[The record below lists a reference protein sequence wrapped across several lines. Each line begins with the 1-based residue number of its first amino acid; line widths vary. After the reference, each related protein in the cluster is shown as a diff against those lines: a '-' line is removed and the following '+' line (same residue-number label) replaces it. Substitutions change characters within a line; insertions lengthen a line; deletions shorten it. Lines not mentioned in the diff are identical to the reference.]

1 MNKKVLV
8 IVGPTAVGK
17 TSFGIE
23 CANRYNGEI
32 ISGDSIQ
39 IYKGLDIG
47 SAKATKDEQSKAI
60 HHLIDIKEP
69 SENYSVKDF
78 QERGRFLIDEL
89 TKQNKL
95 PIVVGGT
102 GLYIKALLYDYE
114 FKDEENNDN
123 PYDELTNE
131 QIYDI
136 LLKED
141 PECLEKIHINNRKRL
156 VRALNVL
163 RKHGTGISKIQA
175 QQEHK
180 MLYDAKIIGLTKDR
194 EQLYKDINKRV
205 DMMIDEGLLEEI
217 KGLLERGIS
226 FDDQCMQGIGYK
238 EFRAYFEGVATPQ
251 ECIELVKKNT
261 RHFVKRQYT
270 WFNNQMPIEWYED
283 KENAILEIDRWRGTK
298 WNLKILSTNI

>member
-23 CANRYNGEI
+23 CANRYDGEI

-114 FKDEENNDN
+114 FKDENNDDN
-123 PYDELTNE
+123 PYDEFTNE
-131 QIYDI
+131 QIYNI

-141 PECLEKIHINNRKRL
+141 PECLEKIHINKRKRL

-205 DMMIDEGLLEEI
+205 DMMIDDGLLEEI
-217 KGLLERGIS
+217 KGLLEHGIS
-226 FDDQCMQGIGYK
+226 FDYQCMQGIGYK
-238 EFRAYFEGVATPQ
+238 EFRAYFEGAATLE

-283 KENAILEIDRWRGTK
+283 KEKAILEIDKWRESK
-298 WNLKILSTNI
+298 

>member
-47 SAKATKDEQSKAI
+47 SAKATKDEQSKAV

-78 QERGRFLIDEL
+78 QERGRFLIGEL

-141 PECLEKIHINNRKRL
+141 PECLGKIHINNRKRL

-180 MLYDAKIIGLTKDR
+180 MLYDAKIIGLTKNR

-283 KENAILEIDRWRGTK
+283 KENAILEIDIWRETK

>member
-136 LLKED
+136 LLKEV

-217 KGLLERGIS
+217 KGLLERGVS

-238 EFRAYFEGVATPQ
+238 EFRTYFEGVATPQ

-270 WFNNQMPIEWYED
+270 WFNNQMPMKWYED
-283 KENAILEIDRWRGTK
+283 KENAILEIDRWRETK
-298 WNLKILSTNI
+298 

>member
-23 CANRYNGEI
+23 CANRYDGEI

-131 QIYDI
+131 QIHN
-136 LLKED
+136 
-141 PECLEKIHINNRKRL
+141 IHMPPRKSYNACSFTNS
-156 VRALNVL
+156 AL
-163 RKHGTGISKIQA
+163 I
-175 QQEHK
+175 
-180 MLYDAKIIGLTKDR
+180 
-194 EQLYKDINKRV
+194 KR
-205 DMMIDEGLLEEI
+205 
-217 KGLLERGIS
+217 
-226 FDDQCMQGIGYK
+226 
-238 EFRAYFEGVATPQ
+238 
-251 ECIELVKKNT
+251 
-261 RHFVKRQYT
+261 
-270 WFNNQMPIEWYED
+270 
-283 KENAILEIDRWRGTK
+283 
-298 WNLKILSTNI
+298 